1 MALVDLR
8 QKTQRHY
15 HEQKPFWITSADI
28 KPEHTTEQCLLFSF
42 PAARGVK
49 LIKVHDICIDIITA
63 FTGGTPSID
72 VGLGTIATDD
82 VSTGGTYS
90 ETDADEYIPTA
101 SITEATIG
109 IYFPGAGD
117 FLTAKAAGTNVVP
130 VKIVCADAT
139 VPCIHATLTDGGTT
153 GLARVHALISAIRM
167 S

>member
-1 MALVDLR
+1 MATVDLR

-15 HEQKPFWITSADI
+15 HEQKPFWITSGDI
-28 KPEHTTEQCLLFSF
+28 KPEHSTEVCMLFSF
-42 PAARGVK
+42 PAARGNK
-49 LIKVHDICIDIITA
+49 LIMIHDICIDVVTA

-72 VGLGTIATDD
+72 VGLGTIATNA

-90 ETDADEYIPTA
+90 ETDADEFIPTGD
-101 SITEATIG
+101 ITEATIG
-109 IYFPGAGD
+109 VYFPDGGD
-117 FLTAKAAGTNVVP
+117 YHTAKAAGANAAPAVL
-130 VKIVCADAT
+130 VCADTT